1 MRYHMWG
8 FAAATLFLLTLDSSR
23 VSAEAIAVFD
33 ESSPNHGEVGAFA
46 GGVTAT
52 AESLIF
58 NVGANPDFGGLT
70 GASYTI
76 MAPMVDFDPAAYQW
90 EWRFRILPGNNV
102 QHMAAGYSDYDE
114 SVFSE
119 ETRAFDFDISALT
132 PADGWVTLRQSLAT
146 PYFMSGFGDGVPNPD
161 LGAIAITAGNVN
173 ADRFHIEM
181 DYLRIVPVPE
191 PSCAMLCLIGSYGW
205 LMVSARSRNAGR

>member
-1 MRYHMWG
+1 MKRHILG
-8 FAAATLFLLTLDSSR
+8 FVAVVLLTLGPSSVR
-23 VSAEAIAVFD
+23 ADAIAVFD
-33 ESSPNHGEVGAFA
+33 EHSPNRTEIGAFEGA
-46 GGVTAT
+46 VSAT
-52 AESLIF
+52 SESLVF
-58 NVGANPDFGGLT
+58 NVGANPDFNGLT

-76 MAPMVDFDPAAYQW
+76 IWPMVDFDPAAYQW
-90 EWRFRILPGNNV
+90 EWRFRILTGNNV

-205 LMVSARSRNAGR
+205 LMMRARRRNTGR